1 MTEEKKQ
8 MITIDDVE
16 YAIED
21 LSQNCINLINNIQ
34 KSNQLEA
41 DKTFEI
47 EMLKASRQLM
57 FDNLKTEL
65 PKQEEEAVDEQS
77 D

>member
-21 LSQNCINLINNIQ
+21 LNENSINLINNIQ

-47 EMLKASRQLM
+47 EMLKASRQTM
-57 FDNLKTEL
+57 FDNLKAEL
-65 PKQEEEAVDEQS
+65 PKQEKPADEQS

>member
-57 FDNLKTEL
+57 FDNLKADL
-65 PKQEEEAVDEQS
+65 PKQEEAVDEQL

>member
-1 MTEEKKQ
+1 MTEENKQ

-21 LSQNCINLINNIQ
+21 LSKDCINLINNIQ
-34 KSNQLEA
+34 KSNQMEA

-47 EMLKASRQLM
+47 EMLKASRQMM
-57 FDNLKTEL
+57 FDNLKAEL
-65 PKQEEEAVDEQS
+65 PKQEEAVDEQS

>member
-21 LSQNCINLINNIQ
+21 LNENCINLINNIQ

-47 EMLKASRQLM
+47 EMLKASRQTM
-57 FDNLKTEL
+57 FDNLKAEL
-65 PKQEEEAVDEQS
+65 PKQEKPADEQS

>member
-16 YAIED
+16 YVIED
-21 LSQNCINLINNIQ
+21 LSKDCINLINNIQ
-34 KSNQLEA
+34 KSNQMEA

-57 FDNLKTEL
+57 FDNLKAEL
-65 PKQEEEAVDEQS
+65 PKQEEAVDEQS

>member
-21 LSQNCINLINNIQ
+21 LSKDCINLINNIQ
-34 KSNQLEA
+34 KSNQMEA

-57 FDNLKTEL
+57 FDNLKAEL
-65 PKQEEEAVDEQS
+65 PKQEEAVDEQS